1 MKLTSTIA
9 LALTV
14 LALCVPVAGAAPDGY
29 QPQLQAD
36 RAPDGY
42 QPQLQ
47 SASGA
52 AAHPDSRPIR
62 AIPGRYASPG
72 QDVGPVAQGSDGSNA
87 SDLTTGVVAA
97 LLAAFAAVLAIVLAP
112 TIRGR
117 RRLVEAR

>member
-1 MKLTSTIA
+1 MKLTSTVA
-9 LALTV
+9 LVLTV

-47 SASGA
+47 PASGA
-52 AAHPDSRPIR
+52 AAHPDSRAIR
-62 AIPGRYASPG
+62 VTPYPSHG
-72 QDVGPVAQGSDGSNA
+72 QDVGPVTEGSDGSGGSN
-87 SDLTTGVVAA
+87 LTTGVVGA
-97 LLAAFAAVLAIVLAP
+97 LLAAFAAMLAIRFAS

-117 RRLVEAR
+117 RRLVEAG